1 MVMVMDKP
9 GNKAKK
15 NDTSFKKGK
24 SGNSKGRPIG
34 STSVKNLIKH
44 YGKNY
49 KSHYIKDLF
58 DILKDGGS
66 APKDKIACLKILLS
80 YEFGQPTQAIEH
92 SGNKLTFIIKKPD
105 EDIDTDTNA

>member
-1 MVMVMDKP
+1 MDGP

-15 NDTSFKKGK
+15 NNTSFEKGK
-24 SGNSKGRPIG
+24 SGNSNGRPIG
-34 STSVKNLIKH
+34 ATSVKNLIKH

-58 DILKDGGS
+58 DILKDGGT

-92 SGNKLTFIIKKPD
+92 SGSTLTFTIKKPD
-105 EDIDTDTNA
+105 EDTDTDDDASDNN